1 MQRNHMKQQFQF
13 GNNAGALR
21 RGNRVIPPVLAKQ
34 TFLLAVV
41 VTFGLFGVPCAKSA
55 QTVIAWGNK
64 QPGQMTVPALSRSQS
79 SEPIPAAKLGAIAG
93 AQYRGDGLSVVPE
106 PDGARLHCVFQKLE
120 GQVSSEGLWLTST
133 VQSQSSGKFRVAAR
147 AVGREG
153 ALIVLPRKGAVTVAD
168 KMARYVRQGL
178 TEEYSVSVDGVRQD
192 FVVMQRPAGNG
203 PLRVELDVTGAKAEA
218 LPNGARLV
226 LASSGRKVDYR
237 RLHVKDAQGVELMA
251 RVEVACAE
259 QLTIIVQD
267 TGAVYPVLIDP
278 TFSDANWVSMGTS
291 SGLDGSVQSAV
302 VDASGN
308 LYIGGSFTVSHDVVL
323 NGVAKWDGSAWSAL
337 GSGMGGAYGATVYAL
352 VASGSELY
360 AGGSFTTAGGV
371 NARNVAKWDGN
382 EWSALGS
389 GVDALV
395 YALAVWGTNLYAGG
409 GFELAGGVS
418 AHKIAK
424 WDGSAWSALGSGMEQ
439 AGYVRALVVSGSDLY
454 AGGHFT
460 TAGGTNA
467 AHIAKWNGSTWSP
480 LADGVDH
487 FVYALAASGNDLY
500 AGGFFTTAGGISVNR
515 IARWDGQAWWPLG
528 SGMDAP
534 VNALAVVGTEL
545 YAGGIF
551 NNAGGTSALKMAK
564 WDGNAWS
571 PHTLGGAAYP
581 AVYALAPSGGGVYV
595 GGTFGSARAGGLFDS
610 GNWVDAAN
618 IAKWDGSAWS
628 SLGQQPASGLNGGVY
643 AVAISGNNLYVGG
656 GFTMVGE
663 VTANKIAKWDGS
675 AWSALDSGMNAGG
688 AVYVLEVSGT
698 DLYAGGN
705 FTAAGATNVAK
716 WNGSGWS
723 ALGQGISDPRDPWGG
738 FVFALAV
745 SGTNLYAGGRFN
757 TGWPNYLNCIA
768 RWDGNNWSAVGAG
781 MAAHVTIQ
789 SAPSVSALAVLGSDL
804 YAGGSFTTA
813 GGIAVYNIAKW
824 NGSVWSTLGGMSG
837 GYDAFQGAVQ
847 ALVVSGSDLYAGGLF
862 TKAGAVNAN
871 HIAKWSGSSWS
882 ALGSG
887 IDGSVK
893 ALVAS
898 GSDLYAGGDFYTAGR
913 VSASKIAKWD
923 GSAWSAL
930 GSGTGGALGS
940 GLGGANPSVMAMGVA
955 GTNLFVGGEFFTA
968 GGRVSV
974 FMARAILPGEPR
986 ITSQPINQT
995 IPVGGTSRFSVNAEG
1010 LEPLFYQ
1017 WLHYGTNL
1025 TDGGRL
1031 SGVSTT
1037 NLTISNVQSA
1047 DAGSYTVLVTNLYG
1061 SVTSQAAV
1069 LTVGTGEPLR
1079 LVDYYPVPLNAQ
1091 WIYEGFDWDGNP
1103 AKSIRWVVATNTSL
1117 TLYTGRSPVT
1127 SYSTN
1132 VVSEYDAYV
1141 NPSTMIPYD
1150 EWITYLAAGSR
1161 FGYFGDSGAG
1171 DIRADGGVILPEYMT
1186 AGSSVTNQAD
1196 VYVGGTFAGGMT
1208 LIVELME
1215 RTSVIVPAGS
1225 FPDVLRIRIA
1235 TGAPGDVSVHD
1246 EWWAKWVGSVKKAGV
1261 SGSGVLQRWELI
1273 QYSVAQALGRF
1284 VLANPPIS
1292 NGTLRMWLDGSP
1304 GATAVVDTS
1313 VDLKTWTP
1321 WQTNTLSAGGLNL
1334 AVPMGGNQQFFRAR
1348 IQKQ

>member
-1 MQRNHMKQQFQF
+1 MKQQFQF

-628 SLGQQPASGLNGGVY
+628 
-643 AVAISGNNLYVGG
+643 
-656 GFTMVGE
+656 
-663 VTANKIAKWDGS
+663 
-675 AWSALDSGMNAGG
+675 
-688 AVYVLEVSGT
+688 
-698 DLYAGGN
+698 
-705 FTAAGATNVAK
+705 
-716 WNGSGWS
+716 
-723 ALGQGISDPRDPWGG
+723 
-738 FVFALAV
+738 
-745 SGTNLYAGGRFN
+745 
-757 TGWPNYLNCIA
+757 
-768 RWDGNNWSAVGAG
+768 
-781 MAAHVTIQ
+781 
-789 SAPSVSALAVLGSDL
+789 
-804 YAGGSFTTA
+804 
-813 GGIAVYNIAKW
+813 
-824 NGSVWSTLGGMSG
+824 
-837 GYDAFQGAVQ
+837 
-847 ALVVSGSDLYAGGLF
+847 
-862 TKAGAVNAN
+862 
-871 HIAKWSGSSWS
+871 
-882 ALGSG
+882 
-887 IDGSVK
+887 
-893 ALVAS
+893 
-898 GSDLYAGGDFYTAGR
+898 
-913 VSASKIAKWD
+913 
-923 GSAWSAL
+923 AL